1 MPGRFSVL
9 LQLLTEVN
17 GAIDNLIFLALVPH
31 NWRRYKMNG
40 NIRVGNLFG
49 IPFYINPS
57 WFFVL
62 GLITLTYGGELS
74 QFPQL
79 TGIMPWLLGF
89 LAAILL
95 FASVVAHEL
104 GHSFVA
110 IAQGI
115 EVKSITLF
123 LFGGL
128 ATLGRESKTPLEAFL
143 VAIAGPLVSLLLF
156 GIFLIIGLNISL
168 NAPMAA
174 ILSLLA
180 YINLALG
187 LFNLI
192 PGLPLD
198 GGNILKAIVWQ
209 VTGNPNKGVLFASR
223 FGQFFGWLAI
233 VIGALSILGISQFG
247 SFWTLLIGIFL
258 LQNAG
263 FSAQS
268 AKVQD
273 FLSRYTAKDVIS
285 PNSPVVPINLTLR
298 DFANNYV
305 IGKQQWSKFLVTDSE
320 GKLLGV
326 VNVEDLKTIPTS
338 QWTEVNIGRLLQ
350 TSESLKLVLSHTSLL
365 DVVKI
370 LEGENLSQVTVVE
383 ENGTVLG
390 LIEKAS
396 ILTFLSQK
404 NQSQPA

>member
-1 MPGRFSVL
+1 MPGRFSFL

-156 GIFLIIGLNISL
+156 GIFLIVGLNISL
-168 NAPMAA
+168 NAPLAA

-233 VIGALSILGISQFG
+233 VIGALSILGITQFG

-273 FLSRYTAKDVIS
+273 FLSRYSAKDVIS

-326 VNVEDLKTIPTS
+326 INVEDLKTIPTS

-396 ILTFLSQK
+396 ILTFLAQET
-404 NQSQPA
+404 QSQTA